1 MRTTRLLE
9 DTNFG
14 SLVGKNKYV
23 LKYNATNNKFELA
36 NIDLKLIQ
44 SATDDDVADRFIEV
58 IEPFIDV
65 DVTEDYGTF

>member
-14 SLVGKNKYV
+14 SLVGKNNYV

-44 SATDDDVADRFIEV
+44 SSVDDDIADRFIEV